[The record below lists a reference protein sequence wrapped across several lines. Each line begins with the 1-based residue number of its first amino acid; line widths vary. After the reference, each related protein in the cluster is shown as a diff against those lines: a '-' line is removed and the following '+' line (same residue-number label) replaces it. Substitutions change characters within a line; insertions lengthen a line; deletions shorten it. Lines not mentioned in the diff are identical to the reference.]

1 MISQKYNIGIER
13 EGLRT
18 TKDGKLSNLPHL
30 KVFGNRNTNAFV
42 TTDFGAAQLE
52 LRTTP
57 CSTTK
62 ECYDKLLNVT
72 NVVLEELRKEG
83 IHLAI

>member
-1 MISQKYNIGIER
+1 MISNSYNIGIER

-18 TKDGKLSNLPHL
+18 TEEGSLSEKPHSE
-30 KVFGNRNTNAFV
+30 VFGNRNTNAFV

-57 CSTTK
+57 CATAK
-62 ECYDKLLNVT
+62 ECYEKLLM
-72 NVVLEELRKEG
+72 
-83 IHLAI
+83 